1 MGNHKW
7 PFSNLLFSASS
18 DVTVELPLTL
28 MHPKPKGNQAPA
40 FLFILP
46 MAKRGLPVF
55 LCR

>member
-7 PFSNLLFSASS
+7 PFSNLMFSPSS

-40 FLFILP
+40 FLFILA